1 MSAARP
7 IQDAPVKG
15 IQAAFVRVLPDAV
28 SARGLSAAPVWDALG
43 LKVDE
48 APEHTRVPVAALC
61 RAIEVA
67 CGLTGDPLVLMQA
80 AQAVRPLHLGSLG
93 YALMSSPLGEDG
105 LLMYERFQT
114 LLCDE
119 LLARH
124 RIGKGL
130 IEVRHEAVDTPLPR
144 DARFWWLLLGA
155 RLAFAR
161 WVSGRELVPVRID
174 IPAPRPA
181 QAEAFDRFIGSPVR
195 YDTPDCRELM
205 PAGWLAWLNPNAD
218 PAMHALMQARTAQQL
233 ASQPQGD
240 VLLMRAK
247 VILSERMS
255 RGLAL
260 GLEAIAEALHAD
272 TNDTTPVSPR
282 QLQKRLADQGLSF
295 KDLIEEVRRERALRL
310 LRDTSQAIGEIAQT
324 CGYTEVSPF
333 HRAVRRWTSLTPAQV
348 RQQAQAP
355 GSAPASATSR
365 LA

>member
-1 MSAARP
+1 MSVARP
-7 IQDAPVKG
+7 IQDAHVKG

-43 LKVDE
+43 LKVDD

-61 RAIEVA
+61 HAIEVA
-67 CGLTGDPLVLMQA
+67 CGLTGDPLVLLQA

-124 RIGKGL
+124 RVSKGL

-155 RLAFAR
+155 RLGFAR
-161 WVSGRELVPVRID
+161 WVSGRDLVPVRID

-181 QAEAFDRFIGSPVR
+181 HANAFDRFIGSPVR

-205 PAGWLAWLNPNAD
+205 PADWLAWLNPNAD

-240 VLLMRAK
+240 ALLMRARI
-247 VILSERMS
+247 VLSERMS
-255 RGLAL
+255 L
-260 GLEAIAEALHAD
+260 GLEVSLEAVTQALHAD
-272 TNDTTPVSPR
+272 ASDQAPTTPR
-282 QLQKRLADQGLSF
+282 QLQKRLSDQGLSF

-310 LRDTSQAIGEIAQT
+310 LRDTSQAIGEIAQA

-333 HRAVRRWTSLTPAQV
+333 HRAVRRWTGLTPAQV
-348 RQQAQAP
+348 RQQALTA
-355 GSAPASATSR
+355 GSASTAAR
-365 LA
+365 A